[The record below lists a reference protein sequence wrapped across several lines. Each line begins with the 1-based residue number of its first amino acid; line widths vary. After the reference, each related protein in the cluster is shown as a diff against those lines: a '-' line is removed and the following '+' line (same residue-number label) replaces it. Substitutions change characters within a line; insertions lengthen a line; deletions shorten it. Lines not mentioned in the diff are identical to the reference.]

1 MRLQEY
7 LCFASDIAVFVAKIC
22 QNYYHGVKTFVNSL
36 SVPMGIFSTFFFTDP
51 LNCKHVLTFFTQR
64 RHFSEIQRFWKDP
77 EMQCKLQLKLPRH
90 DFSRG
95 TFSPPYWVSTELVI
109 ERRECKNYDWE
120 AMSQFLCFFFV

>member
-7 LCFASDIAVFVAKIC
+7 LCFALDIAVFVAKIL
-22 QNYYHGVKTFVNSL
+22 QSYYHGVKTFVNSL
-36 SVPMGIFSTFFFTDP
+36 SVPMGIFSNFFTDP
-51 LNCKHVLTFFTQR
+51 LNCKHVLTFFAQR
-64 RHFSEIQRFWKDP
+64 RHFSEIQRFLEDP

-109 ERRECKNYDWE
+109 ERRE
-120 AMSQFLCFFFV
+120 